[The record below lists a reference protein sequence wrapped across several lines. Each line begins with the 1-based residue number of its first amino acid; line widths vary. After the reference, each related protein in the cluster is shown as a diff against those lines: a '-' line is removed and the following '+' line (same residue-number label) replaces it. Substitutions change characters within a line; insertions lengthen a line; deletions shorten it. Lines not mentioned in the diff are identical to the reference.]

1 MQPSARPRR
10 PTRCSQARQLHRN
23 EDDEDDDDQAVA
35 QQQCQDNG
43 RGRNDGSEAGEN
55 EERRQSEDESSADDD
70 NSKAASRPAVVQK
83 RRPPRVDSRCASQ
96 ISEPKARETFAQS
109 RICNGGVFSVSV
121 AKSHRCCSTATL
133 QLASRETTHVCKRN
147 RALFW
152 GQNAFRAKM
161 RAKTASRKE
170 LG

>member
-10 PTRCSQARQLHRN
+10 STRCSQARQLHRN

-96 ISEPKARETFAQS
+96 ISEPKARETFRAIANLQ
-109 RICNGGVFSVSV
+109 CGVFSVSV
-121 AKSHRCCSTATL
+121 AKSQRCCSTATL
-133 QLASRETTHVCKRN
+133 
-147 RALFW
+147 
-152 GQNAFRAKM
+152 
-161 RAKTASRKE
+161 
-170 LG
+170 